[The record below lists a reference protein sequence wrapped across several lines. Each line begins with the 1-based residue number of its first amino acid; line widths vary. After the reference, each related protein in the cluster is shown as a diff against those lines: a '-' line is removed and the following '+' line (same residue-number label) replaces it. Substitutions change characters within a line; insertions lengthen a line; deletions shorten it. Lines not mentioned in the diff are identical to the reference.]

1 MLADCLFARSR
12 LVYLARP
19 EFPEA
24 SELLEPTMDGLLGA
38 VPIPPDCRTAEGVA
52 AAVDDALSRP
62 EPRHDERLDGAA
74 VAVER
79 LRALLG

>member
-24 SELLEPTMDGLLGA
+24 SLLLEPTMQRLLGA
-38 VPIPPDCRTAEGVA
+38 VSITPEGRTAQRVA
-52 AAVDDALSRP
+52 DAVDEALERP
-62 EPRHDERLDGAA
+62 APHHEERLDGVA
-74 VAVER
+74 VAVKR
-79 LRALLG
+79 LRELLE